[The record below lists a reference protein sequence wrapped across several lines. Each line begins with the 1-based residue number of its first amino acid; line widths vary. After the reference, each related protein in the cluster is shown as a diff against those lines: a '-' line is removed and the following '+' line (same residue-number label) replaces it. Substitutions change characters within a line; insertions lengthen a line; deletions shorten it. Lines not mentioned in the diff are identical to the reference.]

1 MAMMLGPHAVFIVAA
16 YAIAAVI
23 VAALVIWIVTD
34 HRTQT
39 RLLSELEKSGVTRR
53 SAQKRTE
60 S

>member
-1 MAMMLGPHAVFIVAA
+1 MMLGPHAVFIVAA